1 MVRQGSPQVIKGQE
15 AIYPGSFDPA
25 TNGHLD
31 VIQRAAR
38 IFGHVIVAVADNTS
52 KKALLTIKERV
63 ELLREATKEIKN
75 VSVEKFD
82 GLVIEYARR
91 KRINVLIRGLRMTS
105 DFDYEFQVA
114 LTNRRLAEDIETVF
128 LMPSEH
134 VSFVSSSIL
143 KEIAR
148 LNADISSFVPK
159 AVERKL
165 KEKIKRSI

>member
-1 MVRQGSPQVIKGQE
+1 MSQIKA
-15 AIYPGSFDPA
+15 AIYPGSFDPL

-38 IFGHVIVAVADNTS
+38 VFDRVVVAVANNTTKS
-52 KKALLTIKERV
+52 ALFTIKERV
-63 ELLREATKEIKN
+63 EMLKVVTKGIKG
-75 VSVEKFD
+75 VEVDTFD
-82 GLVIEYARR
+82 SLIIEYARL
-91 KRINVLIRGLRMTS
+91 KKINVLIRGLRMTS

-143 KEIAR
+143 KEVAS

-165 KEKIKRSI
+165 KERLCK

>member
-1 MVRQGSPQVIKGQE
+1 MAQIKA
-15 AIYPGSFDPA
+15 AIYPGSFDPV

-38 IFGHVIVAVADNTS
+38 VFDKVVVAVANNTS
-52 KKALLTIKERV
+52 KEALFSINERV
-63 ELLREATKEIKN
+63 DLLKKVTKGIKG
-75 VSVEKFD
+75 VEVDTFD
-82 GLVIEYARR
+82 SLVIEYARH
-91 KRINVLIRGLRMTS
+91 KKINVLIRGLRMTS

-143 KEIAR
+143 KEVAS

-159 AVERKL
+159 VVEQQL
-165 KEKIKRSI
+165 KKRLCR

>member
-1 MVRQGSPQVIKGQE
+1 MSNLKA
-15 AIYPGSFDPA
+15 AIYPGSFDPV

-31 VIQRAAR
+31 IIKRAAR
-38 IFGHVIVAVADNTS
+38 VFDRVIVAVANNTS
-52 KKALLTIKERV
+52 KDALFTISERV
-63 ELLREATKEIKN
+63 DMLKEVTKGIKG
-75 VSVEKFD
+75 VEVETFD
-82 GLVIEYARR
+82 SLVVDYA
-91 KRINVLIRGLRMTS
+91 KQKKINVLIRGLRMTS

-143 KEIAR
+143 KEVAS

-159 AVERKL
+159 TVEEQL
-165 KEKIKRSI
+165 KKRLCK